1 MDLAEREE
9 HLNNIELYSYSSDI
23 GMNSFKKLAQNASE
37 FKDWY
42 QMSKKL
48 LPNNPLFPLCVSG
61 MLKTAKSPDD
71 WNTLS
76 CFAPTNRAIIHYIAL
91 KEIKNEIDT

>member
-1 MDLAEREE
+1 MNLAEKKE

-23 GMNSFKKLAQNASE
+23 GINSFKVLAHNASE
-37 FKDWY
+37 FNDWY

-48 LPNNPLFPLCVSG
+48 LPNNPLFPLCIGG
-61 MLKTAKSPDD
+61 MFKTAKSPDD

-76 CFAPTNRAIIHYIAL
+76 CIAPLYKSYIHQLALEKNRN
-91 KEIKNEIDT
+91 KKDT